1 MKTEAADN
9 FGGAGDNTRRG
20 GPVCSPE
27 TLAQIADLELVA
39 RIIVEGLVSGLH
51 RSPFHGYSAEFS
63 QYRHYRP
70 GDDLKYVDWKLVA
83 RTDRV
88 YTKQFRET
96 TNMAAALVLD
106 TSASMAFPL
115 ARRSVAEPDRE
126 SRSAGLK
133 KGDPERVALR
143 WTADR
148 TPSGPKTADRTL
160 SKFRY
165 AVIAA
170 AALAHLISGQ
180 GDAIGLFAGERFLPP
195 RAGRQHLRRLLA
207 SLGALEPQDAWQ
219 GGETVRRAAER
230 LSRRGLLLVLSDF
243 YDDEDRTLAELRRA
257 ARMGHEVVLFQILS
271 HDEFELPYRRDLEF
285 TDLETGRRLAI
296 NAGLA
301 RREYKDAIA
310 AFLERWRSRAVA
322 EGFQYS
328 LIVTDTPPDRALRNF
343 LLSRPR

>member
-1 MKTEAADN
+1 LSVQVVPPSACPAE
-9 FGGAGDNTRRG
+9 
-20 GPVCSPE
+20 V
-27 TLAQIADLELVA
+27 LAQVADLELVA

-96 TNMAAALVLD
+96 TNMASAMVLD
-106 TSASMAFPL
+106 TSGSMDFPQPGAGQASSPA
-115 ARRSVAEPDRE
+115 V
-126 SRSAGLK
+126 
-133 KGDPERVALR
+133 
-143 WTADR
+143 
-148 TPSGPKTADRTL
+148 

-180 GDAIGLFAGERFLPP
+180 GDAVGLLAGERFLPP
-195 RAGRQHLRRLLA
+195 RAGRQHLRGLLA
-207 SLGALEPQDAWQ
+207 NLSSLTA
-219 GGETVRRAAER
+219 GGGSNTADNVRRASER
-230 LSRRGLLLVLSDF
+230 LKRKGLLVVLSDF
-243 YDDEDRTLAELRRA
+243 YDEEERTIAELRRA

-271 HDEFELPYRRDLEF
+271 REEIELPYRRDLEF
-285 TDLETGRRLAI
+285 ADLESGRTLAI

-301 RREYKDAIA
+301 RRDYTDAIA
-310 AFLERWRSRAVA
+310 AFLERWHSRAGA

-343 LLSRPR
+343 LLARQR